1 MVMLNILAAGVI
13 AGIVA
18 NATGYL
24 ITGRLFHP
32 YQARTPGTWRVSE
45 SWTHYLQAAAI
56 RIAACIAMGFLY
68 GALGTAIPSVGDGAI
83 ARGISFGSILWA
95 VTLLPLVL
103 EAALFVNW
111 HRGFVAGLL
120 LDWLVVCI
128 LASAAA
134 AVAVTGGAGRMTNT
148 DNKQTV
154 VAFYE
159 AALNNKDFDTASR
172 YLGPSY
178 TQHNPHAA
186 DGVQGLR
193 DFIAY
198 LKQKVPNSHSEI
210 KRVFAEGDFVILQ
223 VHKTSGP
230 GDRGVAIVDI
240 FRLEHGKVVEHWDVT
255 QEIPE
260 RTASGNPMF

>member
-1 MVMLNILAAGVI
+1 MTI
-13 AGIVA
+13 
-18 NATGYL
+18 
-24 ITGRLFHP
+24 
-32 YQARTPGTWRVSE
+32 
-45 SWTHYLQAAAI
+45 
-56 RIAACIAMGFLY
+56 
-68 GALGTAIPSVGDGAI
+68 
-83 ARGISFGSILWA
+83 
-95 VTLLPLVL
+95 LPLVL

-111 HRGFVAGLL
+111 HRGFSAGLL

-134 AVAVTGGAGRMTNT
+134 AVAVGAVSGAGTMANT

-159 AALNNKDFDTASR
+159 AALNNKDFAAASR

-186 DGVQGLR
+186 DGVQGFR

-198 LKQKVPNSHSEI
+198 LKEKVPNSHSEI
-210 KRVFAEGDFVILQ
+210 TQVFADGDFVILH

-240 FRLEHGKVVEHWDVT
+240 FRLARGKIVEHWDVT
-255 QEIPE
+255 QDIPE
-260 RTASGNPMF
+260 RTVSGNPMF